1 MTRTFEVPGRL
12 PGLNEYTRACR
23 SHWAVGAKLKRE
35 STRLVAACA
44 RAARVGRFS
53 GPVTVTCRWVERDS
67 RRDLDNVAFGMK
79 FVLDGLVEAGVIG
92 DDDQRHVGGIS
103 SEFSIDGKN
112 PRVVISITGEDMH
125 WRSS

>member
-35 STRLVAACA
+35 STELVAACA

-53 GPVTVTCRWVERDS
+53 GPVTVACRWVERDA

-79 FVLDGLVEAGVIG
+79 FVLDGLVEAGVIE
-92 DDDQRHVGGIS
+92 DDDQRHVDGIS
-103 SEFSIDGKN
+103 SEFAMDREN